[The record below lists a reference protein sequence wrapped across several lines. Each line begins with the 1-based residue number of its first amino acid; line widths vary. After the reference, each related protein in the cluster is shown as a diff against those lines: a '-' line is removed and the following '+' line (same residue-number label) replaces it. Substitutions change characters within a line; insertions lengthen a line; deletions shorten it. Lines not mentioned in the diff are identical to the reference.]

1 MRTTV
6 TLDPDVTAK
15 IKAEMKRTG
24 KSFKE
29 AVNSLLRRSPS
40 EDAATP
46 KKPYRV
52 KPISIG
58 PRPEFAWD
66 NVSELLGQL
75 DELER
80 KK

>member
-6 TLDPDVTAK
+6 TLDPDVAAK
-15 IKAEMKRTG
+15 IKAEMRRTG

-29 AVNSLLRRSPS
+29 IVNGLLRKSAS
-40 EDAATP
+40 DAAGVA
-46 KKPYRV
+46 KKPFTV
-52 KPISIG
+52 KPICSG
-58 PRPEFAWD
+58 EKPGFAWD

-75 DELER
+75 DEMDQ

>member
-6 TLDPDVTAK
+6 TLDPDVAAK

-29 AVNSLLRRSPS
+29 VLNGLIRIGSVEKPAPS
-40 EDAATP
+40 KPFRIKARDLGAKP
-46 KKPYRV
+46 GVYSKK
-52 KPISIG
+52 I
-58 PRPEFAWD
+58 D
-66 NVSELLGQL
+66 ELLAEMDAEGL
-75 DELER
+75 A